1 MAQGNIIQ
9 GQAKGKLGDIVLMVR
24 KGKQVERVYT
34 ESGARRGDA
43 ASEAARY
50 QRVRFGAAANEWD
63 LYRYICTGMYR
74 KGIKTNQSDYN
85 YFVKKNISNLPF
97 ISKSENANGIHCVM
111 PGMYSEGNLGMI
123 ELMFGITTTPDT
135 QLDVLSLYDSGA
147 QKTQQLTWTKKIS
160 DLKTLL
166 KSVYPNSTK
175 ITYVISSVKN
185 IEIDTESTLSESQYI
200 SRYVIKLDL
209 YKEIT
214 QGENELS
221 IIEYFNNF
229 ITDEKIVD
237 LVKEQTRGIID
248 INGRIFRIE
257 AFNEDDNMIIN
268 NMSVLVFA
276 TNDNVSDCYTTIMP
290 AENVPNRGA
299 FTTWY
304 GYRTMDA
311 LVNAA
316 QSYGYQTGTMRDDIA
331 KITDNAV
338 QTINKYAQK
347 LAKIDAAAA
356 ANLEQEIAAEGENII
371 KSSRKK
377 IEKQEES

>member
-97 ISKSENANGIHCVM
+97 LSKSENANGIHCVM

-123 ELMFGITTTPDT
+123 ELMFGITTTQDT

-221 IIEYFNNF
+221 IVEYFNNF

>member
-221 IIEYFNNF
+221 IVEYFNNF

-237 LVKEQTRGIID
+237 LVKKQTRGIID

>member
-85 YFVKKNISNLPF
+85 YFVKRNISNLPF
-97 ISKSENANGIHCVM
+97 LSKSENANGIHCIM

-123 ELMFGITTTPDT
+123 ELMYKLSQSATEGMNAMLLIDMSLTTTASAAWPGT
-135 QLDVLSLYDSGA
+135 MKQ
-147 QKTQQLTWTKKIS
+147 
-160 DLKTLL
+160 LKTALSNL
-166 KSVYPNSTK
+166 YKQATK
-175 ITYVISSVKN
+175 ITYVISAIKN
-185 IEIDTESTLSESQYI
+185 IEIDTEETTSESQYI
-200 SRYVIKLDL
+200 SRYTIKIDL

-214 QGENELS
+214 KGENDKTV
-221 IIEYFNNF
+221 IEYF
-229 ITDEKIVD
+229 TDNIADEEINE
-237 LVKEQTRGIID
+237 LIKEQTENIIHID
-248 INGRIFRIE
+248 NRILLLKAYNENDNNILDRIS
-257 AFNEDDNMIIN
+257 ALI
-268 NMSVLVFA
+268 FA
-276 TNDNVSDCYTTIMP
+276 TNDNVSDCYTTIIP
-290 AENVPNRGA
+290 AENVPNKGA

-338 QTINKYAQK
+338 QTINKYTQK

>member
-221 IIEYFNNF
+221 IVEYFNNF

>member
-97 ISKSENANGIHCVM
+97 LSKSENANGIHCVM

-221 IIEYFNNF
+221 IVEYFNNF